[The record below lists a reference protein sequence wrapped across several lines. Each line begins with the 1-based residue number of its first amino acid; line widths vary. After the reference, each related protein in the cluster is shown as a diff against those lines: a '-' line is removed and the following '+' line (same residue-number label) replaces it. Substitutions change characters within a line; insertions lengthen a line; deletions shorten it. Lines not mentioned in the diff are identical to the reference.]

1 MVSTGQIPRP
11 SPGSSRDVTG
21 QFSRPPL
28 GRFSWP
34 LTAQG
39 RRSRVPEAGTVS
51 GGRHCA
57 VQRHPDRPA
66 GRSACGDHP
75 CEGGRLRL
83 HPLVVC
89 RADGPE
95 DRKPADQ
102 GWVKQSERGQE
113 VLMARL
119 SLVRVVGLGEPV
131 YAGFLIAETSISR
144 LIFSDTITPPA
155 SRTALKLTP

>member
-1 MVSTGQIPRP
+1 M
-11 SPGSSRDVTG
+11 
-21 QFSRPPL
+21 
-28 GRFSWP
+28 
-34 LTAQG
+34 
-39 RRSRVPEAGTVS
+39 
-51 GGRHCA
+51 
-57 VQRHPDRPA
+57 
-66 GRSACGDHP
+66 
-75 CEGGRLRL
+75 

-95 DRKPADQ
+95 DRKPVDD
-102 GWVKQSERGQE
+102 GGVKQAEREQE

-119 SLVRVVGLGEPV
+119 SPVGVMGLGGPV